1 MIPHPKTLILFFL
14 VFLSTLYK
22 SSAQS
27 ARQPNF
33 IVILA
38 DDLGYGDLG
47 SYGHPTIRTP
57 FLDQMAAEG
66 TRFTQFY
73 VAANVCTPSRAAL
86 LTGRLPIRNG
96 IFGKRVVFFPNSA
109 NGLPHSEVT
118 IAKALKTKGYATG
131 LVGKWHL
138 GSKTE
143 YLPLSYGFDSYF
155 GLPYSNDMGKVGP
168 FGAAASGQA
177 APANTNPPLPLYRD
191 NTVVETEPDQRQLT
205 RRYTDEVLKFIT
217 ANKAKPFFM
226 YYASPFPHVPLYA
239 SANFAGKSKRGLYGD
254 VVEELDWSVGQI
266 LKKLKDLKLD
276 KNTVVVFL
284 SDNGPWLIKNRLDE
298 AGGSAGPLYEAKG
311 STYEGGMRVPAI
323 FWGPGIVK
331 ANTVSTAVATS
342 MDILPTIL
350 NLAKVPLP
358 KDRPLDG
365 QDITELLNGK
375 KDKGTEVV
383 YYYDADRLY
392 AIRKGPWKAHF
403 TTHPSYS
410 PEAPVPHD
418 PPLLYNLEVDPGE
431 RYEIGK
437 KHPEVIED
445 LKKAF
450 EKHRAGVVAVEPLLD
465 AVVEK

>member
-1 MIPHPKTLILFFL
+1 MHPNGKSLFFFFL
-14 VFLSTLYK
+14 VFLSVSYE
-22 SSAQS
+22 SFAQS

-33 IVILA
+33 IIILA
-38 DDLGYGDLG
+38 DDLGYGDL
-47 SYGHPTIRTP
+47 SCYGHPTIRTP

-109 NGLPHSEVT
+109 NGLPPSELT

-138 GSKTE
+138 GSKPE
-143 YLPLSYGFDSYF
+143 FLPLNYGFDSYF
-155 GLPYSNDMGKVGP
+155 GLPYSNDMGKIGP
-168 FGAAASGQA
+168 FSDQ
-177 APANTNPPLPLYRD
+177 PTPNNPNPPLPLYRD
-191 NTVVETEPDQRQLT
+191 NRVVETEPDQRQLT

-217 ANKAKPFFM
+217 TNQKKPFFM

-239 SANFAGKSKRGLYGD
+239 SEGFSGKSKRGLYGD

-266 LKKLKDLKLD
+266 LKKLKALKLD

-284 SDNGPWLIKNRLDE
+284 SDNGPWLVKNRLDE
-298 AGGSAGPLYEAKG
+298 NGGSAGPLYEAKG

-323 FWGPGIVK
+323 FWGPGVVK
-331 ANTVSTAVATS
+331 AHTVSTAVATS
-342 MDILPTIL
+342 MDLLPTIL
-350 NLAKVPLP
+350 ALAKITPP
-358 KDRPLDG
+358 KKQWLDG
-365 QDITELLNGK
+365 QDITDLLNGK
-375 KDKGTEVV
+375 KENGTEVV
-383 YYYDADRLY
+383 YYYDSDRLY

-410 PEAPVPHD
+410 PDAPVPHD

-431 RYEIGK
+431 RYEVGK
-437 KHPEVIED
+437 KHPEVLEA
-445 LKKAF
+445 LKKELA
-450 EKHRAGVVAVEPLLD
+450 KHRAGVVAVEPLLD

>member
-1 MIPHPKTLILFFL
+1 MFSNRPSLCV
-14 VFLSTLYK
+14 VFLLFLSVFYN
-22 SSAQS
+22 SNAQS
-27 ARQPNF
+27 SRQPNF

-38 DDLGYGDLG
+38 DDLGYGDL
-47 SYGHPTIRTP
+47 SCYGHPTIRTP
-57 FLDQMAAEG
+57 HLDQMAAEG

-73 VAANVCTPSRAAL
+73 VGANVCTPSRSAL

-109 NGLPHSEVT
+109 NGLPLTEIT
-118 IAKALKTKGYATG
+118 IAKALKTKGYQTG
-131 LVGKWHL
+131 IVGKWHL
-138 GSKTE
+138 GSKPE
-143 YLPLSYGFDSYF
+143 YLPLKYGFDSYF

-168 FGAAASGQA
+168 FSAPVSTQVV
-177 APANTNPPLPLYRD
+177 PANTNPPLPLYRD
-191 NTVVETEPDQRQLT
+191 NQVVETEPDQRQLT

-217 ANKAKPFFM
+217 MNRAKPFFM

-239 SANFAGKSKRGLYGD
+239 SEAFSGKSKRGLYGD

-284 SDNGPWLIKNRLDE
+284 SDNGPWLIKNRLE
-298 AGGSAGPLYEAKG
+298 ENGGSAGLLFEAKG

-323 FWGPGIVK
+323 FWGPGFVK
-331 ANTVSTAVATS
+331 GNAVSTTVATS

-350 NLAKVPLP
+350 SLAKIPVPT
-358 KDRPLDG
+358 DRVLDG
-365 QDITELLNGK
+365 QDITGVLNGQD
-375 KDKGTEVV
+375 DKREGVV
-383 YYYDADRLY
+383 YYYDTDRLY
-392 AIRKGPWKAHF
+392 AIRKGAWKAHF

-418 PPLLYNLEVDPGE
+418 PPLLYNLDVDPGE

-437 KHPEVIED
+437 KHPEIIEE
-445 LKKAF
+445 LKKEF
-450 EKHRAGVVAVEPLLD
+450 EKHRSGVVPVAPLLD
-465 AVVEK
+465 AIVEK